1 MRREEVPKFNDRKTC
16 NLQLATP
23 PSNSQLST
31 FSLPRYNNPVS
42 TYYHSLAPFRELFR
56 TGMPVLMY
64 HKLGPRPRGVR
75 LKGLYVAEKLFARQ
89 LAELRD
95 AGFVTPP
102 LDQALPVTKRSAPTV
117 LLTFDDGFVN
127 ALRYGLP
134 LLDEFKFRAVQ
145 FLVADRI
152 GGINEWDRPKGEVM
166 EPLMDDA
173 QIRDWLAAGH
183 EIGSHTCTHPFL
195 TQLSP
200 AQAREEITASRKKL
214 EDKFG
219 RPVEHFCYPYGDC
232 NEAVRDLIVAAGYKT
247 AFTTEAGVN
256 TPADSPFALKRY
268 MARYPSRNLKSFWT
282 QPRARMR

>member
-1 MRREEVPKFNDRKTC
+1 VSGSGVKGVHFVPTDFESRTC
-16 NLQLATP
+16 NPTFE
-23 PSNSQLST
+23 LST
-31 FSLPRYNNPVS
+31 FNSVRYKNPVA
-42 TYYHSLAPFRELFR
+42 TYYHSLAPFRELFQ
-56 TGMPVLMY
+56 TGLPALMY
-64 HKLGPRPRGVR
+64 HKLGPRPHGVR

-89 LAELRD
+89 LAELRE
-95 AGFVTPP
+95 AGFVTLS
-102 LDQALPVTKRSAPTV
+102 LDEAFPMIKHPAPAI

-134 LLDEFKFRAVQ
+134 LLDQFRFRAVQ
-145 FLVADRI
+145 YLVADRL
-152 GGINEWDRPKGEVM
+152 GGVNEWDRPKGEVM

-195 TQLSP
+195 TQLAP
-200 AQAREEITASRKKL
+200 AQAREEISASRKKL

-232 NEAVRDLIVAAGYKT
+232 NEAIHDLVAAAGYKT
-247 AFTTEAGVN
+247 AFTTEEGVN

-268 MARYPSRNLKSFWT
+268 MARYPSRNLKSLWS
-282 QPRARMR
+282 RAHAP